1 MSKSKGRRV
10 DGILLLDKPAGM
22 TSNGALQRAKHLYG
36 TAKAGHTGSLD
47 PLATGMLPLCFGA
60 ATRVSGYLLA
70 ASKTYVVTGR
80 FGIATDTGDSDG
92 KVCERADGPVIEES
106 ALTAVLEQF
115 RGTSEQIPPMY
126 SALKHRGQPLY
137 SLARK
142 GIDVEREPREITVHS
157 IALRNCR
164 WPEFTFMTCCS
175 KGTYVRTLVGDIA
188 AQLGTLAHV
197 TALRR
202 LEIGPFAGLEMH
214 DFATLKEAACDGLD
228 ALDRLLL
235 PIDRALPD
243 WPSLELS
250 HDIETDLRHGRP
262 VAAELSWAP
271 GRVRLYG
278 PTTGFFGL
286 GEVRADGRLVPR
298 RIIPL

>member
-1 MSKSKGRRV
+1 MSKRKGRRV
-10 DGILLLDKPAGM
+10 DGILLLDKPAGT
-22 TSNGALQRAKHLYG
+22 TSNRALQRAKHLYG
-36 TAKAGHTGSLD
+36 AAKAGHTGSLD
-47 PLATGMLPLCFGA
+47 PLATGMLALCFGA

-70 ASKTYVVTGR
+70 ASKTYLVTGR

-92 KVCERADGPVIEES
+92 NVCEHADGPVIDES
-106 ALTAVLEQF
+106 TLTAVLEQF

-126 SALKHRGQPLY
+126 SALKHRGRPLY
-137 SLARK
+137 SFARK

-157 IALRNCR
+157 IALRNHD
-164 WPEFTFMTCCS
+164 WPEFTFLTRCS

-188 AQLGTLAHV
+188 ARLGTVAHV

-202 LEIGPFAGLEMH
+202 LEIGPFAGLRMH
-214 DFATLKEAACDGLD
+214 AFATLDEAAKNGVA
-228 ALDRLLL
+228 ALDSLLL
-235 PIDRALPD
+235 PIDRALKE
-243 WPSLELS
+243 WPSLKLS
-250 HDIETDLRHGRP
+250 HEFEDGLRHGRP
-262 VAAELSWAP
+262 VPADPSWAL

-286 GEVRADGRLVPR
+286 GEVRADGQLVPR